1 MYRFGTVG
9 VPIPGIEIDIRAKN
23 KEEEGEI
30 WIKGPSIMIGYH
42 NQEELTKKTVQ
53 EGWLKTGD
61 VGKLIDKRFLQI
73 TDRSKDIFKTSS
85 GKYIAPQQ
93 LENTLK
99 SSPFIEQCMIIGFQ
113 KPNVTALIIPNF
125 WALKAWCEENKVHW
139 TGPQFMVINPKVEQ
153 KMQAIIKEL
162 NEELLPHERIKKITI
177 LHEEWTVEN
186 ELTSATLKV
195 LRENVMQKF
204 EKEINEMYTS

>member
-1 MYRFGTVG
+1 
-9 VPIPGIEIDIRAKN
+9 
-23 KEEEGEI
+23 
-30 WIKGPSIMIGYH
+30 
-42 NQEELTKKTVQ
+42 
-53 EGWLKTGD
+53 
-61 VGKLIDKRFLQI
+61 LQI